1 LDRVSRDQADVATLF
16 KHLRFAGV
24 QIVTLA
30 EGEISELHVG
40 LKGTMNALFLKDLAA
55 KTHRGLRGRVEKG
68 KAGGGL
74 CYGYEVV
81 KRTDSEG
88 APVRGERTI
97 NEAEAAIVRRFFR
110 EFAVGK
116 SPRAIATDLNRD
128 GIPGPFGH
136 TWGDTTI
143 RGHAC
148 RGNGVVNN
156 ELYARV
162 LVWNRQRFIKD
173 PNTGKRVSRPNPEA
187 KWIRT
192 EVPELRIVDDGLWQ
206 RVKLRQAEL
215 AKQFEA
221 TTIGVRAARAE
232 RLNRL
237 RRPAFLLSGLLTC
250 GCCGGKYGIVV
261 NDRYGCLGHFRKG
274 LLGVH
279 SRCGLHTR
287 AVTSLRH
294 ANRRLQP
301 LRYLHDCS
309 DCFRLERLP
318 GGACTHWKAPPLRG
332 AHPKRTSVA
341 RGLMIRTGRRRLT
354 FKSEAPRREL
364 TDGAHSMNGAYPDRG
379 SQEVFAI
386 KIA

>member
-1 LDRVSRDQADVATLF
+1 MHLDGGADYRIDVKARSGENAMPRVALYARYSTDNQSVASIEDQFRVCREHADRETWQVIDTYHDAAVSGASVILRPGVRSLLEDDQRGKFDSVLAEALDRVSRDQADVATLF
-16 KHLRFAGV
+16 KHLRFASV

-74 CYGYEVV
+74 CYGYDVV

-88 APVRGERTI
+88 EPVRGERKI
-97 NEAEAAIVRRFFR
+97 NEAEAAIVRRIFR

-116 SPRAIATDLNRD
+116 SPRAIATDLNRN

-156 ELYARV
+156 ELYAAV

-173 PNTGKRVSRPNPEA
+173 PNSGKRVSRPNPEA

-192 EVPELRIVDDGLWQ
+192 EVPELRIVDDELW
-206 RVKLRQAEL
+206 RRGKRRQA
-215 AKQFEA
+215 ATAQQFEA
-221 TTIGVRAARAE
+221 TTTGVRAARAE
-232 RLNRL
+232 RMNRL
-237 RRPAFLLSGLLTC
+237 RRPAFLLSGPPTC
-250 GCCGGKYGIVV
+250 GCCGGKSRIAV
-261 NDRYGCLGHFRKG
+261 NDRYGRLNHFRKG
-274 LLGVH
+274 IFD
-279 SRCGLHTR
+279 
-287 AVTSLRH
+287 
-294 ANRRLQP
+294 NRRP
-301 LRYLHDCS
+301 
-309 DCFRLERLP
+309 
-318 GGACTHWKAPPLRG
+318 
-332 AHPKRTSVA
+332 
-341 RGLMIRTGRRRLT
+341 
-354 FKSEAPRREL
+354 
-364 TDGAHSMNGAYPDRG
+364 
-379 SQEVFAI
+379 
-386 KIA
+386 

>member
-1 LDRVSRDQADVATLF
+1 MNAMPRVALYARYSTDNQSVASIEDQFRVCREHAGREAWRVIDTYHDAAISGASVILRPGMQSLLQDAQRGKFDIVLAEALDRVSRDQADVATLF

-68 KAGGGL
+68 RVGGGL
-74 CYGYEVV
+74 CYGYDVV

-88 APVRGERTI
+88 EPVRGERRI
-97 NEAEAAIVRRFFR
+97 NDAEAVVVRRIFR
-110 EFAVGK
+110 EFAAGK

-128 GIPGPFGH
+128 GIPGPFGR

-156 ELYARV
+156 ELYAGV

-192 EVPELRIVDDGLWQ
+192 EVPELRIVDDDLWQ

-221 TTIGVRAARAE
+221 TTTGVRAARAE

-274 LLGVH
+274 ICEKW
-279 SRCGLHTR
+279 SYY
-287 AVTSLRH
+287 S
-294 ANRRLQP
+294 P
-301 LRYLHDCS
+301 
-309 DCFRLERLP
+309 
-318 GGACTHWKAPPLRG
+318 
-332 AHPKRTSVA
+332 
-341 RGLMIRTGRRRLT
+341 
-354 FKSEAPRREL
+354 
-364 TDGAHSMNGAYPDRG
+364 
-379 SQEVFAI
+379 
-386 KIA
+386 